1 MSFVTSSLE
10 GMSRAPHTLST
21 SSRACTCHCG
31 CIAMRII
38 VHVSKLD
45 VVCLPAKKNPLHSS
59 TMSLTVIVDDGED
72 FDALIINPSK
82 SLELVS
88 IEFSRR
94 RSINFINDFLISLS
108 SLHEF
113 TFVLVGRNLIH
124 QIEPSI
130 NKINVRVM

>member
-1 MSFVTSSLE
+1 
-10 GMSRAPHTLST
+10 
-21 SSRACTCHCG
+21 
-31 CIAMRII
+31 
-38 VHVSKLD
+38 
-45 VVCLPAKKNPLHSS
+45 
-59 TMSLTVIVDDGED
+59 MSLTVIVDDGED